1 MGYKVFSINTTI
13 RNPQRNRDFL
23 IAFKPFSGQVFTAD
37 SAYAYL
43 WELIKK
49 GIYQV
54 SDIPNEIRQ
63 KWENDI
69 DLAPSEIRQAID
81 DNPQATGLY
90 GRTMTHLRSLRD
102 QGFVQFSSA
111 KRNNIITIT
120 RLGQEIIDNTKDPTI
135 VYTKAMLG
143 MHANSPVRPKILNR
157 SRPFLNTLF
166 VIEEVNRRWQEL
178 DNQPKGILLHEFATF
193 VLSMQNC
200 DYQCAAE
207 NIIAYRQLFKSE
219 INRAYIENFLRK
231 EHIIPIAFN
240 SLIKDYPDEVF
251 RKFEMTGLLTKHG
264 AYQYIYINFS
274 QYNYAKVQTILQ
286 SYKDYRWET
295 FDTVPAY
302 YAFLERQVVPWET
315 DESVRRKVVSE
326 KAKVL
331 GVTLSERNSLEQNEE
346 YLDRMFYTHALE
358 KAVQKYDYSFIT
370 QELQILAGT
379 RKVRSELE
387 NISEPLRLEYLLALF
402 FGKRYG
408 LQGLVS
414 NIIYNE
420 EGMPLH
426 CATGGKSDI
435 VFYHNDGSYI
445 LEPTML
451 SSKAQQQNSETSNIV
466 RHVKDEESK
475 TPFRYRVMMVA
486 PRVHADIADYFQYKA
501 EKEDANII
509 PITIERAVG
518 LFKDSAMLQELNLN
532 YDSLLHFLLQQSTQ
546 VYSDTINAYRIN
558 DELPTQAAVL

>member
-1 MGYKVFSINTTI
+1 
-13 RNPQRNRDFL
+13 
-23 IAFKPFSGQVFTAD
+23 
-37 SAYAYL
+37 
-43 WELIKK
+43 
-49 GIYQV
+49 
-54 SDIPNEIRQ
+54 
-63 KWENDI
+63 
-69 DLAPSEIRQAID
+69 
-81 DNPQATGLY
+81 
-90 GRTMTHLRSLRD
+90 MTHLRSLRD

-166 VIEEVNRRWQEL
+166 VIEEVNRRWQKL
-178 DNQPKGILLHEFATF
+178 GNQPKGILLHEFATF

-302 YAFLERQVVPWET
+302 YAFLEQQVVPWET

-387 NISEPLRLEYLLALF
+387 SISEPLRLEYLLALF

-414 NIIYNE
+414 NIIYND

-435 VFYHNDGSYI
+435 VFYHSDGSYI

>member
-178 DNQPKGILLHEFATF
+178 GNQPKGILLHEFATF

-387 NISEPLRLEYLLALF
+387 SISEPLRLEYLLALF

-414 NIIYNE
+414 NIIYND

>member
-166 VIEEVNRRWQEL
+166 VIKEVNRRWQKL
-178 DNQPKGILLHEFATF
+178 GNQPKGILLHEFATF

-302 YAFLERQVVPWET
+302 YAFLEQQVVPWET

-387 NISEPLRLEYLLALF
+387 SISEPLRLEYLLALF

-414 NIIYNE
+414 NIIYND

-435 VFYHNDGSYI
+435 VFYHSDGSYI

>member
-166 VIEEVNRRWQEL
+166 VIEEVNRRWQKL
-178 DNQPKGILLHEFATF
+178 GNQPKGILLHEFATF

-200 DYQCAAE
+200 DYQCAAK

-231 EHIIPIAFN
+231 ENIIPIAFN

-302 YAFLERQVVPWET
+302 YAFLEQQVVPWET

-387 NISEPLRLEYLLALF
+387 SISEPLRLEYLLALF

-414 NIIYNE
+414 NIIYND

-435 VFYHNDGSYI
+435 VFYHSDGSYI

>member
-143 MHANSPVRPKILNR
+143 MHANSPVRPKILNC

-166 VIEEVNRRWQEL
+166 VIEEVNRRWQKL
-178 DNQPKGILLHEFATF
+178 GNQPKGILLHEFATF

-200 DYQCAAE
+200 NYQCAAE
-207 NIIAYRQLFKSE
+207 NIIAYRQSFKSE
-219 INRAYIENFLRK
+219 INRAYIENFLRE

-302 YAFLERQVVPWET
+302 YAFLEQQVVPWET

-387 NISEPLRLEYLLALF
+387 SISEPLRLEYLLALF

-414 NIIYNE
+414 NIIYND

-435 VFYHNDGSYI
+435 VFYHSDGSYI

>member
-69 DLAPSEIRQAID
+69 ELTPSEIRQAID

-166 VIEEVNRRWQEL
+166 VIEEVNRRWQKL
-178 DNQPKGILLHEFATF
+178 GNQPKGILLHEFTTF

-264 AYQYIYINFS
+264 TYHYIYINFS

>member
-166 VIEEVNRRWQEL
+166 VIEEVNRRWQKL
-178 DNQPKGILLHEFATF
+178 GNQPKGILLHEFATF

-207 NIIAYRQLFKSE
+207 NIIAYRQSFKSE
-219 INRAYIENFLRK
+219 INRAYIENFLRE

-302 YAFLERQVVPWET
+302 YAFLEQQVVPWET

-387 NISEPLRLEYLLALF
+387 SISEPLRLEYLLALF

-414 NIIYNE
+414 NIIYND

-435 VFYHNDGSYI
+435 VFYHSDGSYI

>member
-166 VIEEVNRRWQEL
+166 VIEEVNRRWQKL
-178 DNQPKGILLHEFATF
+178 GNQPKGILLHEFATF

-302 YAFLERQVVPWET
+302 YAFLEQQVVPWET

-387 NISEPLRLEYLLALF
+387 SISEPLRLEYLLALF

-414 NIIYNE
+414 NIIYND

-435 VFYHNDGSYI
+435 VFYHSDGSYI

>member
-37 SAYAYL
+37 SAHAYL

-69 DLAPSEIRQAID
+69 ELTPSEIRQAID

-178 DNQPKGILLHEFATF
+178 GNQPKGVLLHEFATF

-207 NIIAYRQLFKSE
+207 NIIAYRQIFKSE
-219 INRAYIENFLRK
+219 INRAYIENFLRQ

-286 SYKDYRWET
+286 AYRDYRWET

-302 YAFLERQVVPWET
+302 YAFLEQQVVPWET

-387 NISEPLRLEYLLALF
+387 SISEPLRLEYLLALF
-402 FGKRYG
+402 FGKKYG

-435 VFYHNDGSYI
+435 VFYHSDGSYI